1 MKTYKIIK
9 TEDSEVGPEPRTAG
23 RRYIDTEFRIDH
35 ARKHG
40 ASPKRMYLLE
50 TGYAMLDK
58 EFDAEVRRDI
68 KNGLLDHLGPLF
80 NAQAHSHLLTRPS

>member
-1 MKTYKIIK
+1 
-9 TEDSEVGPEPRTAG
+9 
-23 RRYIDTEFRIDH
+23 
-35 ARKHG
+35 
-40 ASPKRMYLLE
+40 MYLLE

-80 NAQAHSHLLTRPS
+80 NAQAHSHLITRPS